1 MRVIAILSR
10 EVEVPDKFLPLA
22 NEGVCDEDTSALHR
36 EFCEYMKTNLNMPM
50 SSDIDKGYMGDSIDA
65 VYEKEE
71 WIPLIE
77 C

>member
-1 MRVIAILSR
+1 MRVMVIMSR
-10 EVEVPDKFLPLA
+10 EVEVPDKFLPLM
-22 NEGVCDEDTSALHR
+22 NDEYGDYFELHR
-36 EFCEYMKTNLNMPM
+36 EFCEYIPKALDMPM
-50 SSDIDKGYMGDSIDA
+50 SSDVERGYMGDSIDG

>member
-10 EVEVPDKFLPLA
+10 EVDVPDKFLPLMDSESE
-22 NEGVCDEDTSALHR
+22 NYTELHR

>member
-1 MRVIAILSR
+1 MKVIAILSR
-10 EVEVPDKFLPLA
+10 EVEVPDKFLPLV
-22 NEGVCDEDTSALHR
+22 ESTGEETELHA
-36 EFCEYMKTNLNMPM
+36 EFCEYMKTTLNMPF
-50 SSDIDKGYMGDSIDA
+50 SSDIDKGYMGDSIDG

>member
-1 MRVIAILSR
+1 MRVMVIMSR
-10 EVEVPDKFLPLA
+10 DVEVPDKFLPLL
-22 NEGVCDEDTSALHR
+22 NDEYENYAELHR
-36 EFCEYMKTNLNMPM
+36 EFCAYIPKALNMPF
-50 SSDIDKGYMGDSIDA
+50 SSDVDKGYMGDSIDS

>member
-1 MRVIAILSR
+1 MKVIVILSR
-10 EVEVPDKFLPLA
+10 EVDVPDKFSLLA
-22 NEGVCDEDTSALHR
+22 ESTDEDTSKLHA
-36 EFCEYMKTNLNMPM
+36 EFCEYMKTNLDMPM

>member
-1 MRVIAILSR
+1 MKVIVIISR
-10 EVEVPDKFLPLA
+10 EVEVPDKFLPLM
-22 NEGVCDEDTSALHR
+22 NENYEDYFELHK
-36 EFCEYMKTNLNMPM
+36 EFDEYMTKTLDMPM
-50 SSDIDKGYMGDSIDA
+50 SSDVDKGYMGDSIDA

>member
-1 MRVIAILSR
+1 MKVIAILSR
-10 EVEVPDKFLPLA
+10 EVEVPDKFLPLV
-22 NEGVCDEDTSALHR
+22 ESTGEKTELHA
-36 EFCEYMKTNLNMPM
+36 EFCEYMTKTLDMPF
-50 SSDIDKGYMGDSIDA
+50 SSDIDKGYMGDSIDG

>member
-1 MRVIAILSR
+1 MKVMVIISR
-10 EVEVPDKFLPLA
+10 EVEVPDKFLPLTDDG
-22 NEGVCDEDTSALHR
+22 EHDENTVALHR
-36 EFCEYMKTNLNMPM
+36 EFCEYIPKALDMPL
-50 SSDIDKGYMGDSIDA
+50 SADVDKDYMGDSIDA

>member
-1 MRVIAILSR
+1 MKVMVAIMR
-10 EVEVPDKFLPLA
+10 EVEVPDKFLPLVDDVDGDYA
-22 NEGVCDEDTSALHR
+22 ELHR
-36 EFCEYMKTNLNMPM
+36 EFCEYIPKALNMPM
-50 SSDIDKGYMGDSIDA
+50 SSDVDEDYIGDSIDA

>member
-1 MRVIAILSR
+1 MKVIVIISR
-10 EVEVPDKFLPLA
+10 DVEVPDKFLPLVDDVDGDYF
-22 NEGVCDEDTSALHR
+22 ELHQ
-36 EFCEYMKTNLNMPM
+36 EFCEYIPKTLGLPL
-50 SSDIDKGYMGDSIDA
+50 SSNVEEDYMGDSIDA

>member
-1 MRVIAILSR
+1 MKVIVILSR
-10 EVEVPDKFLPLA
+10 EVDVPDKFALLA
-22 NEGVCDEDTSALHR
+22 ESTDEDTSKLHA
-36 EFCEYMKTNLNMPM
+36 EFCEYMKTSLDMPM

>member
-1 MRVIAILSR
+1 MRVMVILSR

-22 NEGVCDEDTSALHR
+22 ESTDEDTSALHR

>member
-1 MRVIAILSR
+1 MKVIVIMSR
-10 EVEVPDKFLPLA
+10 EVEVPEKFALLA
-22 NEGVCDEDTSALHR
+22 ESTDEDTGALHA
-36 EFCEYMKTNLNMPM
+36 EFCEYMKTTLDMPF
-50 SSDIDKGYMGDSIDA
+50 SSDIEKGYMGDSIDS

>member
-1 MRVIAILSR
+1 MKVMVIMSR
-10 EVEVPDKFLPLA
+10 EVEVPDKFLPLM
-22 NEGVCDEDTSALHR
+22 NDEYGDYAELHR
-36 EFCEYMKTNLNMPM
+36 EFCEYMTNTLDMPM
-50 SSDIDKGYMGDSIDA
+50 SSDVERGYMGDSIDG

>member
-1 MRVIAILSR
+1 MCPTS
-10 EVEVPDKFLPLA
+10 FSPLA
-22 NEGVCDEDTSALHR
+22 DEGVHNEDTRALHA
-36 EFCEYMKTNLNMPM
+36 EFCEYMQTNLNMPM